1 MYVTMNLMHFQSEI
15 IGHNMKMA
23 DYVTLTT
30 HIQVLSPYWM
40 M

>member
-1 MYVTMNLMHFQSEI
+1 MNLMHFQRE

>member
-1 MYVTMNLMHFQSEI
+1 MNLMHLENQI
-15 IGHNMKMA
+15 RRPQHANA